1 MPSGPFSPE
10 LFSFLADLRANNDR
24 DWFAVNKERYETH
37 VLEPALD
44 FVAAFGPRLEAI
56 SPHFVAD
63 PRPVGGSLFRI
74 HRDTRFSKDKSP
86 YKTNLGIFF
95 RHERGRDVQ
104 APGYYLQLAPGD
116 CFAGAGIWH
125 PDGKALKRIRDA
137 IAADPDGWTEA
148 KRDQEVIGDSLTR
161 PPAGFDRDHPHIED
175 IKRKDFA
182 ALTRFD
188 QRDTTEPGFVDDY
201 ARACEGALP
210 LMRFLCRAL
219 DVPC

>member
-1 MPSGPFSPE
+1 MISAFSPE
-10 LFSFLADLRANNDR
+10 LFAFLADLRANNDR
-24 DWFAVNKERYETH
+24 DWFEANKERYETH
-37 VLEPALD
+37 VLEPALE
-44 FVAAFGPRLEAI
+44 FVEEFGPRLERI
-56 SPHFVAD
+56 SPHFEAI
-63 PRPVGGSLFRI
+63 PKRTGGSVFRI
-74 HRDTRFSKDKSP
+74 YRDTRFSKDKSP
-86 YKTNLGIFF
+86 YKTTAGIFF
-95 RHERGRDVQ
+95 RHERARDVQ
-104 APGYYLQLAPGD
+104 TPGFYLHLAPGD

-137 IAADPDGWTEA
+137 IVADPDGWTEA
-148 KRDQEVIGDSLTR
+148 KRGQEVIGDSLTR
-161 PPAGFDRDHPHIED
+161 PPAGFDRDHPLIDD

-188 QRDTTEPGFVDDY
+188 QRDTTHPGFVDDY